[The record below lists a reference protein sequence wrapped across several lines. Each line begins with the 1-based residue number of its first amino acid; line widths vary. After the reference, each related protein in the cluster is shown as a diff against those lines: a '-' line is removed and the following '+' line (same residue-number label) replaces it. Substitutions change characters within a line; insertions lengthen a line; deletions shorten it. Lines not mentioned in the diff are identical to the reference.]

1 MIKNK
6 IILIICLI
14 FFFLLFDVLNTDAYD
29 DYSDIE
35 KELERSYDFGIIIM
49 FLSVGVPAIFFVIYA
64 SYASNKEKSLEKE
77 KHSQTC
83 PNCNRNIKPFWSLCP
98 YCGQELKH
106 LCPSCK
112 KAIEPNWKICP
123 YCGESLKETCPY
135 CGRYVDKDW
144 KICPYC
150 KGSLLNSQ

>member
-49 FLSVGVPAIFFVIYA
+49 FLSVGVPAIFFLWA
-64 SYASNKEKSLEKE
+64 
-77 KHSQTC
+77 
-83 PNCNRNIKPFWSLCP
+83 RIKTFMP
-98 YCGQELKH
+98 
-106 LCPSCK
+106 
-112 KAIEPNWKICP
+112 IM
-123 YCGESLKETCPY
+123 
-135 CGRYVDKDW
+135 
-144 KICPYC
+144 
-150 KGSLLNSQ
+150 

>member
-29 DYSDIE
+29 EYNDIE
-35 KELERSYDFGIIIM
+35 RELERSYDFGIIIM
-49 FLSVGVPAIFFVIYA
+49 FLFVGVPAIFFVIFA

-77 KHSQTC
+77 RQGRTC
-83 PNCNRNIKPFWSLCP
+83 PNCNKNVKPFWSLCP
-98 YCGQELKH
+98 YCGQELKP

-135 CGRYVDKDW
+135 CGRYVDIDW